1 MIAQRK
7 MVKYLLFSAIIHSE
21 VIMIDSVSSALAS
34 KMQTQRDQMNVSMMK
49 QQALGEQAIA
59 QMLMES
65 AKNIERLTASSSGAQ
80 GSIIDIYA

>member
-1 MIAQRK
+1 
-7 MVKYLLFSAIIHSE
+7 
-21 VIMIDSVSSALAS
+21 
-34 KMQTQRDQMNVSMMK
+34 MNVSMMK